1 MRGARA
7 DNGCMIQPLRTP
19 PWFMSPEPSPYTWA
33 TETATGGATGRATAP
48 ASSLPPAFA
57 EIPPL
62 PAGALF
68 PLAPGGMTS
77 GAPAAPAA
85 PRVPSPL
92 DAAVDAE
99 RTRVRTGPPA
109 PAAAAAKKPLL
120 GSHKVMAGDRALI
133 TGGITDPARV
143 AKFRTESRIV
153 EAGQK
158 YLGTPYVWGGA
169 DKSGFDCS
177 GFTHRAMKDAGC
189 NVPLSWFRNP
199 VDPRVDPRSAE
210 GHGMRVVKDPRPGDV
225 VVFGAN
231 HIGIYTGNVDGVP
244 MYMSANHG
252 GKWATPGN
260 SGDARVDVMPVTSR
274 GERPVY
280 FRYNP

>member
-1 MRGARA
+1 
-7 DNGCMIQPLRTP
+7 MIQPLRTP
-19 PWFMSPEPSPYTWA
+19 HWFFSPEIAPGAAPSPYTWA
-33 TETATGGATGRATAP
+33 TGTLTTPT
-48 ASSLPPAFA
+48 PPAFP
-57 EIPPL
+57 EIAPL
-62 PAGALF
+62 PPGGLF
-68 PLAPGGMTS
+68 PGTAPP
-77 GAPAAPAA
+77 APSTPAE
-85 PRVPSPL
+85 PRAPSPL
-92 DAAVDAE
+92 DATVDAE

-109 PAAAAAKKPLL
+109 AAARKPLI

-133 TGGITDPARV
+133 TGGNSDPARV

-169 DKSGFDCS
+169 DKTGFDCS

-189 NVPLSWFRNP
+189 DVPLSWFRNP
-199 VDPRVDPRSAE
+199 VDPRVDPRGAE
-210 GHGMRVVKDPRPGDV
+210 GHGMSIVKDPRPGDV

-252 GKWATPGN
+252 GRWATRGN

-280 FRYNP
+280 FRYAP